1 METQLIEPGRPIRLI
16 VDPPADG
23 GWNMAVDE
31 SLLGSAADGITTL
44 RFYQW
49 RQPTLSLGYFQSLV
63 DRHQHPASRDC
74 PVVRRSSGGG
84 AIVHDRELTY
94 SFSCPVQR
102 LDTRRFY
109 QEMHDCLQTALAHF
123 KVPVELWQQDQPSR
137 QPDPFLCF
145 QRRSPGDMVS
155 GNVKI
160 AGSAQRRRRGA
171 LLQHGSVLL
180 ETSCYAPEL
189 PSIASDRDIPL
200 QFDELVEQYC
210 LVLKKRWQIE
220 LVPGTLDTVETNR
233 ASQIESEKFAN
244 IAWTKHRNR

>member
-1 METQLIEPGRPIRLI
+1 METQLIEPGRPVRLI

-23 GWNMAVDE
+23 SWNMAVDE

-63 DRHQHPASRDC
+63 DRQQHPASRDC

-94 SFSCPVQR
+94 SFSCPVHH

-109 QEMHDCLQTALAHF
+109 QEMHDSLQAALAHF
-123 KVPVELWQQDQPSR
+123 KVPAELWEEDQPSR
-137 QPDPFLCF
+137 EPDPFLCF

-171 LLQHGSVLL
+171 FLQHGSVLL
-180 ETSCYAPEL
+180 ETSCHAPEL
-189 PSIASDRDIPL
+189 PSIASNCEIPL
-200 QFDELVEQYC
+200 QFDELVKQYC
-210 LVLKKRWQIE
+210 LVLMKRWQIE
-220 LVPGTLDTVETNR
+220 LVPGTLDTMETSR
-233 ASQIESEKFAN
+233 ASRIESEKFAN
-244 IAWTKHRNR
+244 IAWTHHRNR